1 MLDEILIYHQGLLK
15 IRIIC
20 ALLCCLFNML
30 VYCYTTITIILKYI
44 VFFYFDMPKAEWGLK
59 KICPS
64 CETKFYDLNRK
75 PAVCPNCGLELEE
88 ENSQVPSNASKQVF
102 NDNLDVPSESNLVGS
117 DPSESIAEV
126 EDIAID
132 DAIDDETISL
142 EETEDDVIDE
152 EVDDLNIESENNED
166 IDN

>member
-1 MLDEILIYHQGLLK
+1 
-15 IRIIC
+15 
-20 ALLCCLFNML
+20 
-30 VYCYTTITIILKYI
+30 
-44 VFFYFDMPKAEWGLK
+44 MPKVEWGLK

-88 ENSQVPSNASKQVF
+88 ESVQVSGSTSKQVF
-102 NDNLDVPSESNLVGS
+102 NDNLDVSTESNLVGS

-126 EDIAID
+126 EDITID
-132 DAIDDETISL
+132 DAIDEDTISL
-142 EETEDDVIDE
+142 EETEDDVSVDVIDE

-166 IDN
+166 IED